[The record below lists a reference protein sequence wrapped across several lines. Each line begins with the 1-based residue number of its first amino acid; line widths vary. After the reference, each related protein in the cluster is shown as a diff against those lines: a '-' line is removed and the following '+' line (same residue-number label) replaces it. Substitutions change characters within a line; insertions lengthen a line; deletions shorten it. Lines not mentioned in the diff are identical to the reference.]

1 MDFTVNFNA
10 KAIENNVRDYLGNLD
25 LTAYLENE
33 LAGKE
38 LVGYIEGPPTM
49 NGEPHAG
56 HLRGRIIKDLWY
68 RFNTLQKKRVI
79 FRAGWDTQGLPV
91 ELQAEKELGLTGS
104 KAENISKVG
113 VEKIV
118 ETCKKIVHLYNKK
131 WVAVDKLLG
140 MSFDYEKAYWTF
152 HNQYIEREWQYLKKA
167 WESGVLKEWFRVV
180 AYCPSCQTSLSNA
193 EVNQGYETV
202 EDPSFYYKVKLLRE
216 EGGEEEQ
223 DAYMIVWTTMPFTIV
238 TDEMVGANP
247 KADYNYVRIN
257 NDGNEELW
265 IVGADRMNDLMKEL
279 HIEDFT
285 VEKTVKGSEL
295 DGRYYIHPLLHIIPG
310 LAELAANK
318 SIHFVVSDDFVD
330 TATGSG
336 LVHLSPANGEQD
348 FEIAT
353 KRNVPIFV
361 PIDDRVIFTE
371 KAGAFKDLFVRDADN
386 KVLQAMKEANASVK
400 IGKIKHEY
408 PTCWRS
414 HHKVVW
420 FARREYFYIIE
431 NLGDKPLQAAENVEY
446 YFDQP
451 KNRFIEIIREQH
463 PWCISRERVWGTP
476 LPIWSCGKCSHKDLL
491 FSRREIIEKAMDL
504 PDGPDFELHRPWI
517 DRIKIKCENCGTATA
532 TMQREPFVLD
542 TWHNSG
548 AAPYASLTDQ
558 EYTDLIPATFLT
570 EGIDQTRG
578 WAYTLLMENVIM
590 KQSALA
596 PFRSFLFQGHVLD
609 EKGNKMSKSL
619 GNIIEADALLTE
631 NPVDLVRLYFMWKS
645 SPIESLNF
653 SLDEMKTRAY
663 QILSTLHNL
672 HVYFKQNSEFDRFNQ
687 EEHTLNWVT
696 DNKLLGLT
704 EVWLLS
710 KLQKLVVEVGEAL
723 DHCRFHEAA
732 KAMDAFIINQ
742 LSQTYVPMTR
752 NIIWDDSPENLD
764 KRLAVYSVIGYVLIQ
779 LNIMLHPLSPF
790 ITEYLYITCF
800 KGKKSILLESWP
812 KRDEK
817 LVNSEVE
824 SAFDKIREIVSLA
837 NAARNLAS
845 LKRRWPI
852 KEVIICGQ
860 NLKSLDLEGISDVLS
875 NQLNAGQY
883 RLVEIA
889 AGSELEKVANLLYT
903 KMPISV
909 NISLVRRNIAPR
921 VKADIN
927 KVAEAFERVDKL
939 ELVRSLQ
946 ESEGYLLAYN
956 NGKTIKLSS
965 SDVEIAYKASDGY
978 SCSER
983 DGLVV
988 FVSSIR
994 DKELIDKGLLRDLA
1008 RQLQQLR
1015 KERQYNPTDIVDA
1028 AYVAGLTRE
1037 EIARL
1042 SLMKDEL
1049 TYLVR
1054 VKTVS
1059 LLEDAAINVSYKV
1072 VEIDGREFKISVE

>member
-1 MDFTVNFNA
+1 MHFNVNFNA

-118 ETCKKIVHLYNKK
+118 ETCKKIVHLYNEK

-202 EDPSFYYKVKLLRE
+202 EDPSFYYKVKLRE
-216 EGGEEEQ
+216 E

-247 KADYNYVRIN
+247 KADYNYVRIK
-257 NDGNEELW
+257 DGNDQLW

-279 HIEDFT
+279 RIEDFT

-295 DGRYYIHPLLHIIPG
+295 DGRYYVHPLLHIIPG

-348 FEIAT
+348 FDIAT
-353 KRNVPIFV
+353 KRKVPIFV

-386 KVLQAMKEANASVK
+386 KVVQAMKEANASVK
-400 IGKIKHEY
+400 IGKIKHQY

-420 FARREYFYIIE
+420 LARREYFYIIE
-431 NLGDKPLQAAENVEY
+431 NLGENPLQAAENVEY

-491 FSRREIIEKAMDL
+491 FSRREIIRKAIHL
-504 PDGPDFELHRPWI
+504 PDGPEFELHRPWI
-517 DRIKIKCENCGTATA
+517 DRIKIKCENCGAA

-558 EYTDLIPATFLT
+558 EYRDLIPATFLT

-631 NPVDLVRLYFMWKS
+631 NPVDLVRLYFVWKS

-653 SLDEMKTRAY
+653 SLDEMKTRPY

-687 EEHTLNWVT
+687 EKHTLSWVT
-696 DNKLLGLT
+696 DNNLLGLT

-710 KLQKLVVEVGEAL
+710 KLQKLVVEVTEAL
-723 DHCRFHEAA
+723 NHCRFHEAA
-732 KAMDAFIINQ
+732 KAMEAFVINH
-742 LSQTYVPMTR
+742 LSQTYVPITR
-752 NIIWDDSPENLD
+752 NIIWDDSPENLVR
-764 KRLAVYSVIGYVLIQ
+764 RLAVYSVIGHVLMQ

-790 ITEYLYITCF
+790 ITDYLYVTCF
-800 KGKKSILLESWP
+800 NRKKSVLLEGWP
-812 KRDEK
+812 RLDEK
-817 LVNSEVE
+817 LVNSKVE
-824 SAFDKIREIVSLA
+824 SAFDRIKEILSLA
-837 NAARNLAS
+837 NAARNLAG
-845 LKRRWPI
+845 LKRRWPV
-852 KEVIICGQ
+852 KDVIVCGQ
-860 NLKSLDLEGISDVLS
+860 NLKSLETEGISDAFK
-875 NQLNAGQY
+875 NQLNASQY
-883 RLVEIA
+883 MLVEIA
-889 AGSELEKVANLLYT
+889 TGSQLEKVANLLDR

-909 NISLVRRNIAPR
+909 SLSLVRRNIAPK
-921 VKADIN
+921 VKAEIDR
-927 KVAEAFERVDKL
+927 VVEAFERVDNKV
-939 ELVRSLQ
+939 EIVHALQ
-946 ESEGYLLAYN
+946 KSEGYLLTY
-956 NGKTIKLSS
+956 NGKTIKLSP
-965 SDVEIAYKASDGY
+965 SDVEITYRPLDGY

-983 DGLVV
+983 GGLVV
-988 FVSSIR
+988 FVSSVR
-994 DKELIDKGLLRDLA
+994 DKDLIAKGLLRDLA

-1015 KERQYNPTDIVDA
+1015 KERQYNPTDTVDA
-1028 AYVAGLTRE
+1028 AYVAGLAGE
-1037 EIARL
+1037 EISTL
-1042 SLMKDEL
+1042 SAMKDEL

-1054 VKTVS
+1054 VKKV
-1059 LLEDAAINVSYKV
+1059 LLSEDAVLNVSYKV
-1072 VEIDGREFKISVE
+1072 IEIDGREFKISVE

>member
-1 MDFTVNFNA
+1 MELQGKFDA
-10 KAIENNVRDYLGNLD
+10 KAFENEIRGYYLDKINLKI
-25 LTAYLENE
+25 LLENE
-33 LAGKE
+33 
-38 LVGYIEGPPTM
+38 VFDDNNNDIVSYIEGPPTL

-56 HLRGRIIKDLWY
+56 HLRGRIIKDVWY
-68 RFNTLQKKRVI
+68 RFNTLQKKKVI

-104 KAENISKVG
+104 KAENVSKVG

-118 ETCKKIVHLYNKK
+118 ETCKKIVHLYNEK
-131 WVAVDKLLG
+131 WIAVDKLLG

-152 HNQYIEREWQYLKKA
+152 YNHYIEREWQYLKRA

-202 EDPSFYYKVKLLRE
+202 EDPSFYYKVKLRE
-216 EGGEEEQ
+216 EEEEEGE
-223 DAYMIVWTTMPFTIV
+223 DVYMIVWTTMPFTIV

-257 NDGNEELW
+257 NNRELW
-265 IVGADRMNDLMKEL
+265 IIGSERMNELMKEL
-279 HIEDFT
+279 HIENFR

-295 DGRYYIHPLLHIIPG
+295 DGRYYIHPLLHMIPS
-310 LAELAANK
+310 LAEMAANK
-318 SIHFVVSDDFVD
+318 SIHFVVADDFVD
-330 TATGSG
+330 ISTGSG

-386 KVLQAMKEANASVK
+386 KVVQAMKEANASVK
-400 IGKIKHEY
+400 IGKIKHQY

-420 FARREYFYIIE
+420 LARREYFYIIE
-431 NLGDKPLQAAENVEY
+431 NLGEKPLQAAENVKY
-446 YFDQP
+446 YFDPP
-451 KNRFIEIIREQH
+451 KNRFVEIIREQH

-476 LPIWSCGKCSHKDLL
+476 LPIWSCTKCSHKDFL
-491 FSRREIIEKAMDL
+491 FSRKEIIRKAINS

-517 DRIKIKCENCGTATA
+517 DRIKIKCEKCGAS
-532 TMQREPFVLD
+532 MQREPFVLD

-548 AAPYASLTDQ
+548 AAPYASLTDH
-558 EYTDLIPATFLT
+558 EYRDLIPATFLT

-590 KQSALA
+590 KQSSVA
-596 PFRSFLFQGHVLD
+596 PFTSFLFQGHVLD

-653 SLDEMKTRAY
+653 SIDEMKTRPY

-672 HVYFKQNSEFDRFNQ
+672 HVYFKQNSEFDRFDHTK
-687 EEHTLNWVT
+687 HTLRWVIK
-696 DNKLLGLT
+696 NKLLTLT
-704 EVWLLS
+704 EIWLLS
-710 KLQKLVVEVGEAL
+710 TLQKLVVEVTEAF
-723 DHCRFHEAA
+723 DQCRFHEAA
-732 KAMDAFIINQ
+732 KAIDAFIINQ

-752 NIIWDDSPENLD
+752 NIIWDDSPESLN
-764 KRLAVYSVIGYVLIQ
+764 KRLAVYSVISYVLIQ

-790 ITEYLYITCF
+790 ITEYLYVTCF
-800 KGKKSILLESWP
+800 NSKKGILLESWP

-824 SAFDKIREIVSLA
+824 SAFDKIKEIVSLA

-852 KEVIICGQ
+852 KEV
-860 NLKSLDLEGISDVLS
+860 
-875 NQLNAGQY
+875 
-883 RLVEIA
+883 
-889 AGSELEKVANLLYT
+889 
-903 KMPISV
+903 
-909 NISLVRRNIAPR
+909 
-921 VKADIN
+921 
-927 KVAEAFERVDKL
+927 
-939 ELVRSLQ
+939 
-946 ESEGYLLAYN
+946 
-956 NGKTIKLSS
+956 
-965 SDVEIAYKASDGY
+965 
-978 SCSER
+978 
-983 DGLVV
+983 
-988 FVSSIR
+988 
-994 DKELIDKGLLRDLA
+994 
-1008 RQLQQLR
+1008 
-1015 KERQYNPTDIVDA
+1015 
-1028 AYVAGLTRE
+1028 
-1037 EIARL
+1037 
-1042 SLMKDEL
+1042 
-1049 TYLVR
+1049 
-1054 VKTVS
+1054 
-1059 LLEDAAINVSYKV
+1059 
-1072 VEIDGREFKISVE
+1072 